1 MACLV
6 SHCHHRVLLITKI
19 GFGVLAIER
28 SRVAIGARTVQ
39 GVSPELLQR
48 TRRSVR
54 HLVRPYPLRDLPA
67 GTMLDLPGRGQTFVT
82 DSGPKDAPAVIL
94 LHSVL
99 TTGLLCWYPVIPALN
114 ERYRVITLD
123 HRRHGRG
130 IASPDFSLDDAA
142 DDTVAV
148 ADVLGVDR
156 FTAAGFSMGGGI
168 AQLIWR
174 RHPGRLSGMVLC
186 STGPFF
192 SEQDPRVQA
201 IADKVGR
208 FSAPVYR
215 VLPKSTRLDDI
226 GAHTTVWA
234 FRQFLSTSLADFGMF
249 GEGLGRF
256 DSRDWLGDIDVP
268 TSVVVSTRD
277 KVVPPA
283 RQQLL
288 LDGIPGARRFE
299 VPGGHACCVLGA
311 EDFIEPFGAAVDVA
325 AGRVTPVPPSR

>member
-1 MACLV
+1 M
-6 SHCHHRVLLITKI
+6 
-19 GFGVLAIER
+19 
-28 SRVAIGARTVQ
+28 
-39 GVSPELLQR
+39 SPEILQR
-48 TRRSVR
+48 AQRSVR
-54 HLVRPYPLRDLPA
+54 HLVRPYPLRDIPA
-67 GTMLDLPGRGQTFVT
+67 GSMLDLPGRGRTFVT
-82 DSGPKDAPAVIL
+82 DSGPRDAPAVIL

-130 IASPDFSLDDAA
+130 IRSDDFSLDDAA

-148 ADVLGVDR
+148 ADALGVDR

-174 RHPGRLSGMVLC
+174 RHPGRLNGMVLC

-192 SEQDPRVQA
+192 SEQDPRAQA
-201 IADKVGR
+201 VADRVGR
-208 FSAPVYR
+208 LATPVYR
-215 VLPKSTRLDDI
+215 MLPKSVRLDDTD
-226 GAHTTVWA
+226 AHTTVWA
-234 FRQFLSTSLADFGMF
+234 FRQFLSTSLPDFGMF

-268 TSVVVSTRD
+268 TSVLVSTRD
-277 KVVPPA
+277 KVVPPS

-299 VPGGHACCVLGA
+299 VHGGHACCVLGA
-311 EDFIEPFGAAVDVA
+311 EDFIAPFGAAVDAVA
-325 AGRVTPVPPSR
+325 IRGTLAPPTP